1 MGKWL
6 LAVGLVVGFAT
17 MAHAGMI
24 ITLDPQLSGPPNP
37 GDLIPVHVLLSS
49 ESGTIELVRDFQFD
63 VQDNWPGGQFANE
76 IFVDPNH
83 LDRWQWD
90 PPMAGPGWFIDD
102 PLPIP
107 RANWIKQA
115 PDPPG
120 ELINVLAEPNR
131 TRVAVITVEFLAP
144 GYLDVTNRDDPERNI
159 IDEGASFRSGFNGP
173 GGDVRHFSVYWADD
187 PVKYEPVLGG
197 RVFIPEPAT
206 LALLLVGVAA
216 VLRRRRF
223 A

>member
-6 LAVGLVVGFAT
+6 LAVGFVVGFAT

-24 ITLDPQLSGPPNP
+24 ITLVPDLTPPPKP
-37 GDLIPVHVLLSS
+37 GDLVPVDVELSS
-49 ESGTIELVRDFQFD
+49 EVGTIPYIRDFQFD

-76 IFVDPNH
+76 IFVDPKH

-90 PPMAGPGWFIDD
+90 PPMTGPGWMIDD

-107 RANWIKQA
+107 RANYIKLK
-115 PDPPG
+115 PEPGMLIDLTTDP
-120 ELINVLAEPNR
+120 
-131 TRVAVITVEFLAP
+131 TKVAQITVEFLAP

-159 IDEGASFRSGFNGP
+159 LDEGASFKSGFGGP
-173 GGDVRHFSVYWADD
+173 GDPVHKFSVYHEGN
-187 PVKYEPVLGG
+187 PGYEPVLGG

-216 VLRRRRF
+216 ALRRRRF